1 MQLEGKVDWGEVFHN
16 WEKREAKD
24 PVWTKHAKEKGFSD
38 WQSWRGS
45 IISKAKMD
53 SLNWRLFNFD
63 NPTEEIPAIII
74 GPFPSWQAM
83 IPESQKNQISFEEF
97 LKIPKRYESYMKHLK
112 VISIMD
118 YFRHFDGK
126 TICLMGFIRE
136 EDGKIVCV
144 EGHHTTSAYTLAK
157 MNGYDLSG
165 VKIKIFLAERNLDGF
180 SFEITQEQE

>member
-1 MQLEGKVDWGEVFHN
+1 MQLERKADWKEVSHI
-16 WEKREAKD
+16 WENREAKD
-24 PVWTKHAKEKGFSD
+24 PVWAEHAKKKGFPN
-38 WQSWRGS
+38 WHSWRGS
-45 IISKAKMD
+45 IASKAQMD
-53 SLNWRLFNFD
+53 SLRWGLFKFD
-63 NPTEEIPAIII
+63 NPIEEIPKMII

-83 IPESQKNQISFEEF
+83 IPELKKNQISFEEF
-97 LKIPKRYESYMKHLK
+97 FKVPERYESYKKHPK

-126 TICLMGFIRE
+126 TICLTGFIRK

-157 MNGYDLSG
+157 MNGYDLSN

-180 SFEITQEQE
+180 SFEKVQKQH